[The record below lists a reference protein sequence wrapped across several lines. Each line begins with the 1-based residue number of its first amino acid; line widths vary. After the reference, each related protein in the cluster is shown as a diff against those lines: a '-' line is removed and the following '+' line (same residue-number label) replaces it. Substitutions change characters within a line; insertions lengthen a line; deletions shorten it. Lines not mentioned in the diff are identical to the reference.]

1 MSANEVTMQFRKTKT
16 DQLAF
21 GENKTL
27 KATGEKHL
35 CPVEALARMQRAWP
49 MRFAKEHGDGLK
61 PLFRWANGSVL
72 KRVEVQ
78 SLLQQAAGG
87 VGLPPDR

>member
-1 MSANEVTMQFRKTKT
+1 MTMQFRKTKT

-49 MRFAKEHGDGLK
+49 TRFAKEHAWGWAEASLSMGK
-61 PLFRWANGSVL
+61 WKCVEEGGGSVTPSTGGWWRWA
-72 KRVEVQ
+72 
-78 SLLQQAAGG
+78 A
-87 VGLPPDR
+87 P